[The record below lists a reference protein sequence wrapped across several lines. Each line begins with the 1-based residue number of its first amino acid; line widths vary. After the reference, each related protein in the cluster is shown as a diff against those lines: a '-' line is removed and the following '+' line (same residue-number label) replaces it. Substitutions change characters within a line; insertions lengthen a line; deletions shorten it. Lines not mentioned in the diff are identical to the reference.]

1 MDIINNEVMSLEK
14 EEKKRNKFES
24 NKKYF
29 TICIYAFGLLVAGAI
44 AIKLIFSWEDT
55 TKGIGN
61 FVSALSPFLIGF
73 FIAYLLNPAIK
84 AVDYYIF
91 NRIFHIKSR
100 NIREILA
107 MLVTYLLVIGLIIV
121 SFVFLIPQ
129 IGESITDLINRLPEW
144 INETSLFL
152 ESLTQKNPNADL
164 AWMGDLI
171 NENLPKILDTET
183 IKQTVMSL
191 VPQVIVTTMS
201 VVKWVSNIIIA
212 IIVSCYM
219 IRDRHTLG
227 TAMNRLLHAVVSPK
241 RADSIIKTAGTCNA
255 IFSGFISGKTLDSFI
270 IGVLCFIFMS
280 ILQLPYALL
289 ISLIVGITNMI
300 PYFGPFIGAVPGALI
315 ILLISPIKVI
325 VYLILILVLQQF
337 DGLYLGPKILGDS
350 TGLRPIWIIFAI
362 TIGGAMMGFI
372 GMFLG
377 VPCVAVISY
386 LMGEWIDKRLDKKE
400 IDHDSLKIQPGKRSE
415 SGWRQSKKYKKK
427 RWSQNGIFI
436 KAEEKKENFEQD
448 IEKNDGDSE
457 K

>member
-1 MDIINNEVMSLEK
+1 MDR
-14 EEKKRNKFES
+14 EENKQNKFES

-29 TICIYAFGLLVAGAI
+29 TICIYALGLLIAGSI
-44 AIKLIFSWEDT
+44 VIKLIFGWEDT
-55 TKGIGN
+55 AKGIGN
-61 FVSALSPFLIGF
+61 FFNALSPFLIGF

-84 AVDYYIF
+84 AIEYQIF
-91 NRIFHIKSR
+91 DRICHIPSR

-107 MLVTYLLVIGLIIV
+107 MLVTYLLVIGLIIA

-129 IGESITDLINRLPEW
+129 IGESITDLLNRLPVW
-144 INETSLFL
+144 MNETSAFL
-152 ESLTQKNPNADL
+152 DSFMQKNPDGDL
-164 AWMGDLI
+164 AWIGDLI
-171 NENLPKILDTET
+171 NENLPKILDIET
-183 IKQTVMSL
+183 IKATIMSL

-241 RADSIIKTAGTCNA
+241 RADSIIKTARTCNA

-300 PYFGPFIGAVPGALI
+300 PYFGPFIGAVPGAFI
-315 ILLISPIKVI
+315 ILLISPIKLI

-386 LMGEWIDKRLDKKE
+386 LMGEWIDRRLDKKE
-400 IDHDSLKIQPGKRSE
+400 INHESLEIRPENEKKKVKNGRKTGVLKRWNSNGMFIQVEKQKNDF
-415 SGWRQSKKYKKK
+415 QSKD
-427 RWSQNGIFI
+427 
-436 KAEEKKENFEQD
+436 EEKKGG
-448 IEKNDGDSE
+448 EKKDNE
-457 K
+457 

>member
-1 MDIINNEVMSLEK
+1 
-14 EEKKRNKFES
+14 
-24 NKKYF
+24 
-29 TICIYAFGLLVAGAI
+29 
-44 AIKLIFSWEDT
+44 
-55 TKGIGN
+55 
-61 FVSALSPFLIGF
+61 
-73 FIAYLLNPAIK
+73 
-84 AVDYYIF
+84 
-91 NRIFHIKSR
+91 
-100 NIREILA
+100 
-107 MLVTYLLVIGLIIV
+107 
-121 SFVFLIPQ
+121 
-129 IGESITDLINRLPEW
+129 
-144 INETSLFL
+144 
-152 ESLTQKNPNADL
+152 
-164 AWMGDLI
+164 
-171 NENLPKILDTET
+171 
-183 IKQTVMSL
+183 MSL

-241 RADSIIKTAGTCNA
+241 RADSIIKTARTCNA

-300 PYFGPFIGAVPGALI
+300 PYFGPFIGAVPGAFI
-315 ILLISPIKVI
+315 ILLISPIKLI

-386 LMGEWIDKRLDKKE
+386 LMGEWIDRRLDKKE
-400 IDHDSLKIQPGKRSE
+400 INHESLEIRPENEKKKVKNGRKTGVLKRWNSNGLFIQVEKQKNDF
-415 SGWRQSKKYKKK
+415 QSKD
-427 RWSQNGIFI
+427 
-436 KAEEKKENFEQD
+436 EEKKGGRKRITNRGRRIPRIFGAPMD
-448 IEKNDGDSE
+448 AFYLFI
-457 K
+457 